1 MPDFDKI
8 ASINSIIATFNQMQN
23 LQTLV
28 ISLLRSPQR
37 REKAQEQLS
46 NTKLTWSFLDA
57 VDGSKLQSAPPE
69 YQSRKVKR
77 LLGFDLT
84 PNEIGC
90 FLSHKKAWQT
100 CLENNKP
107 TLIFED
113 DFILLPHFEKILQV
127 LLTEFHDWQ
136 LIRLQ
141 ALAKTEHDVIKMI
154 GDISVVKNHE
164 DPLGATAY
172 IIKPAAAKVLITH
185 ATNIYEPLDHFLEHE
200 EKHGIIMLAIKPY
213 PVDISKAQST
223 ISDRPEDRKPVSGF
237 RKKTRSLYRLFDRT
251 FAQYPWFPK

>member
-1 MPDFDKI
+1 
-8 ASINSIIATFNQMQN
+8 MQKLLN
-23 LQTLV
+23 LQTVV

-37 REKAQEQLS
+37 REKARSELS
-46 NTKLTWSFLDA
+46 KTNLNWSFLDA
-57 VDGSKLQSAPPE
+57 VDGSQLQSYPPE

-100 CLENNKP
+100 CLESNQA

-113 DFILLPHFEKILQV
+113 DFILLPHFEKTLGL

-141 ALAKTEHDVIKMI
+141 SLANSSHVTIRTI
-154 GDISVVKNHE
+154 GDISIVKNLSDE
-164 DPLGATAY
+164 VGATAY
-172 IIKPAAAKVLITH
+172 ILKPEAARILIEQ
-185 ATNIYEPLDHFLEHE
+185 ARDIYEPLDHFLEHE
-200 EKHGIIMLAIKPY
+200 QKHGVEMLAVKPY
-213 PVDISKAQST
+213 PVDISKAPST
-223 ISDRPEDRKPVSGF
+223 ISDRSDRESLRGI
-237 RKKTRSLYRLFDRT
+237 RKQMRSLNRLLDRA
-251 FAQYPWFPK
+251 FAKDPWFPK